1 MEINEL
7 KEIKGGAISGTII
20 NAIVRSVTLALELGR
35 SLGSALRR
43 LKDKNK
49 CKYSQQKLTIF
60 VCEKFVKIKRFID
73 I

>member
-7 KEIKGGAISGTII
+7 KKIKGGAISGTII

-49 CKYSQQKLTIF
+49 CKYS
-60 VCEKFVKIKRFID
+60 
-73 I
+73 